1 MTCFERSVYTFSAIV
16 GQERMKR
23 ALILNVIDPKLGG
36 VLIRGEKGTAKSTAV
51 RALAHLLPEIDVVKD
66 CPFRCSPIDRHEMC
80 SSCIARLEAGE
91 EFKVTREPMRVVD
104 LPINA
109 TEDRVVGTLDIEH
122 VIKEGEKRFEP
133 GVLSEAHRGILYVDE
148 VNLLDDHIVDILLD
162 SAAMGVNI
170 VEREGVSFSHPA
182 HFILVGTM
190 NPEEG
195 ELRPQ
200 LLDRFGLC
208 AEIEGIKDLKERVE
222 VIKRRKSF
230 EEDPFA
236 FERAWERDDRI
247 IRERILRAKEI
258 LSDVFVPD
266 DILELIASICIDCG
280 VDGHRADITL
290 AKAATAFAA
299 YEGRCEVI
307 EDDVR
312 AVAELVLTHRMRKKP
327 FEEGKID
334 QNMIDDSIERYKK
347 NKEDSNDEKSEDEKG
362 RGEIGEGE
370 GEKQGEREEEAREGG
385 EELFP
390 VGDTFRV
397 KPISSKRDRI
407 TRNGSGRRT
416 KTLSKRGRYVRSRI
430 PRGEVMGRD
439 VAFDATIRAACG
451 DPHFKSRDN
460 EDRAITLHPSDIRE
474 KVRERKIGNTILFV
488 VDASGSMGVK
498 ERMVAAKGAI
508 LSLIK
513 DAYIRRD
520 RVGLVTFRKDRAD
533 LLLAPTASVELA
545 EKLLANL
552 PTGGKTPL
560 SHGIL
565 KGHQLL
571 KQELLK
577 NRDTSPLMVLIS
589 DGRANVSISGKN
601 PIEEAKELA
610 ASIVDDEIGTVLID
624 TTEGLLDLGTARE
637 LADAFKARYFKLEEM
652 KADAIAG
659 SIRSVCS

>member
-36 VLIRGEKGTAKSTAV
+36 ALIKGEKGTAKSTAV

-66 CPFRCSPIDRHEMC
+66 CPFGCNPEDRHEIC
-80 SSCIARLEAGE
+80 SSCVSLIAEGE
-91 EFKVTREPMRVVD
+91 ELEVVRRPMKVVD

-133 GVLSEAHRGILYVDE
+133 GVLAEAHRGILYVDE

-162 SAAMGVNI
+162 AAAMGVNI

-208 AEIEGIKDLKERVE
+208 AEIEGIKDLRDRVE

-230 EEDPFA
+230 EEDPVA
-236 FERAWERDDRI
+236 FESLWERDDEI
-247 IRERILRAKEI
+247 IRDRILRAKEL
-258 LSDVFVPD
+258 LSEISVPD
-266 DILELIASICIDCG
+266 DMLELIASLCIDCG

-290 AKAATAFAA
+290 AKAASAFAA
-299 YEGRCEVI
+299 YEGRREVL

-312 AVAELVLTHRMRKKP
+312 EVAELVLTHRMRKKP
-327 FEEGKID
+327 FEQGKID
-334 QNMIDDSIERYKK
+334 QDMINDSIERHKK
-347 NKEDSNDEKSEDEKG
+347 DKEDLKDEKDEGERSEDNG
-362 RGEIGEGE
+362 GEGD
-370 GEKQGEREEEAREGG
+370 EKKEEDRESEGG
-385 EELFP
+385 DELFP

-397 KPISSKRDRI
+397 KPISSERDRI
-407 TRNGSGRRT
+407 TRDGSGRRT
-416 KTLSKRGRYVRSRI
+416 KTFSRRGRYVRSRI
-430 PRGEVMGRD
+430 PRGDVMGTD

-451 DPHFKSRDN
+451 NPRRDRN
-460 EDRAITLHPSDIRE
+460 NGERAVTLHPSDIRE

-508 LSLIK
+508 LSLLK

-520 RVGLVTFRKDRAD
+520 RVGLVTFRNDRAD
-533 LLLAPTASVELA
+533 LLLTPTSSVELA
-545 EKLLANL
+545 EKLLVEL

-565 KGHQLL
+565 KGHELL
-571 KQELLK
+571 KHELLK
-577 NRDTSPLMVLIS
+577 NTNTSPLMVLIS

-601 PIEEAKELA
+601 PIEETKELA
-610 ASIVDDEIGTVLID
+610 TSIVDDKIGTVLID

-637 LADAFKARYFKLEEM
+637 LADAFKARYFKLDEIN
-652 KADAIAG
+652 ADTIAS
-659 SIRSVCS
+659 SIRNVCS